1 MIKKIA
7 GLTSIILGGIALLGS
22 SESTK
27 KILSGSMFDS
37 LLTSIPS
44 NTLFYVGCALLIIG
58 AFLLFVNSKRSS
70 HRSKEV
76 PIYEGDHI
84 VGFRRV

>member
-7 GLTSIILGGIALLGS
+7 GLTSIILGGVALLGS

-27 KILSGSMFDS
+27 KILPNSLFDS
-37 LLTSIPS
+37 LSTSISS

-58 AFLLFVNSKRSS
+58 AFLLFANSKRSF
-70 HRSKEV
+70 HQSKEV
-76 PIYEGDHI
+76 PIYEGNQI
-84 VGFRRV
+84 IGFRRV

>member
-7 GLTSIILGGIALLGS
+7 GLTSIILGGVALLGS

-27 KILSGSMFDS
+27 KILPNSLFDS
-37 LLTSIPS
+37 LSTSIPS

-58 AFLLFVNSKRSS
+58 ALLLFANSKRNS
-70 HRSKEV
+70 HQSKEV
-76 PIYEGDHI
+76 PIYEGNQI
-84 VGFRRV
+84 IGFRRV